1 MVWSVRVP
9 LRLENWPSY
18 SLHCRNSSMHLLGRC
33 WGMLGDLWHGQG
45 LIILLRCRCRFT
57 ISATS
62 YTWCMRI
69 DNRVA
74 TVTSD
79 LTNGLA
85 RLLPRK
91 VTNSRIRSTQSFDDL
106 VEHGELI
113 LKCVIVIVLQ
123 RVELVESRWAHVER
137 ATNLAIHHLHLRRRQ
152 GAPPELISTVQ
163 RLSGVQRKLSVIL
176 LLARLA

>member
-1 MVWSVRVP
+1 
-9 LRLENWPSY
+9 
-18 SLHCRNSSMHLLGRC
+18 
-33 WGMLGDLWHGQG
+33 
-45 LIILLRCRCRFT
+45 
-57 ISATS
+57 
-62 YTWCMRI
+62 MRI

-74 TVTSD
+74 TVTGE

-137 ATNLAIHHLHLRRRQ
+137 ATNLTIHHLHLRRRQ

-176 LLARLA
+176 LLARLARCGFLKLYFICIDAALGNRLDILLFEGVLLGKFTL

>member
-1 MVWSVRVP
+1 
-9 LRLENWPSY
+9 
-18 SLHCRNSSMHLLGRC
+18 
-33 WGMLGDLWHGQG
+33 
-45 LIILLRCRCRFT
+45 
-57 ISATS
+57 
-62 YTWCMRI
+62 MRI

-137 ATNLAIHHLHLRRRQ
+137 ATNLTIHHLHLRRRQ

>member
-1 MVWSVRVP
+1 
-9 LRLENWPSY
+9 
-18 SLHCRNSSMHLLGRC
+18 
-33 WGMLGDLWHGQG
+33 
-45 LIILLRCRCRFT
+45 
-57 ISATS
+57 
-62 YTWCMRI
+62 MRI

-74 TVTSD
+74 TVAGD

-85 RLLPRK
+85 RFLPCK
-91 VTNSRIRSTQSFDDL
+91 ITNSRFRSTQSFDDL

-113 LKCVIVIVLQ
+113 LKCVIVIDIALQ

-137 ATNLAIHHLHLRRRQ
+137 ATNLTIHHLHLRRRQ